1 MAGKVY
7 LVGAGPGDP
16 GLVTVKGLEL
26 IQKAD
31 CIVYDRLS
39 APELLSYAKED
50 CEFIYV
56 GKADRNHTLL
66 QEEINELL
74 VTKAKEYACVVRLKG
89 GDVYVFG
96 RGGEEGAYLRD
107 HGIKFGVVPGI
118 SSAIA
123 GAAYAGIPV
132 THRGLA
138 TSFRVITA
146 HNRLDQTTDMDF
158 ASMLDEKET
167 LIFLMGLSKVG
178 EIAEGL
184 IQAGRSPMTPAA
196 VISHATTSEQRTC
209 VGILQDIER
218 RVADAVLTSPAMIVI
233 GDVVRLREQLQFFEN
248 QLLWGKRY
256 LVPKIGRKPSR
267 LAALLRAQGAFVQE
281 VTVGEIAGIH
291 ALYGAAELA
300 DVDMFLFT
308 SQNGVDCFMDNVFA
322 SKLDVRALGNAKIA
336 AIGSKTAERL
346 KNYGLRADFVPDQYH
361 SDALVPQLKEYMQY
375 TFGNDPFHSVS
386 VWYPTAKNADDI
398 LMDDLVEI
406 CQCGRLNV
414 YENKA
419 CTWNLQDG
427 FSGYDGIL
435 FTCASSAERLFGDVS
450 RQEIKELEKSTRLY
464 AIGPKSREALEKA
477 GASYV
482 VEASK
487 NTYEGLFHAVLEEG
501 VL

>member
-56 GKADRNHTLL
+56 GKADRHHTLL

-74 VTKAKEYACVVRLKG
+74 VTKAKEHACVVRLKG

-233 GDVVRLREQLQFFEN
+233 GDVYVCANSCSFLKISCFGENVISFRKSEENHLVLQHCCVR
-248 QLLWGKRY
+248 
-256 LVPKIGRKPSR
+256 
-267 LAALLRAQGAFVQE
+267 
-281 VTVGEIAGIH
+281 
-291 ALYGAAELA
+291 
-300 DVDMFLFT
+300 
-308 SQNGVDCFMDNVFA
+308 
-322 SKLDVRALGNAKIA
+322 RALSCRK
-336 AIGSKTAERL
+336 
-346 KNYGLRADFVPDQYH
+346 
-361 SDALVPQLKEYMQY
+361 
-375 TFGNDPFHSVS
+375 
-386 VWYPTAKNADDI
+386 
-398 LMDDLVEI
+398 
-406 CQCGRLNV
+406 
-414 YENKA
+414 
-419 CTWNLQDG
+419 
-427 FSGYDGIL
+427 
-435 FTCASSAERLFGDVS
+435 
-450 RQEIKELEKSTRLY
+450 
-464 AIGPKSREALEKA
+464 
-477 GASYV
+477 
-482 VEASK
+482 
-487 NTYEGLFHAVLEEG
+487 
-501 VL
+501 

>member
-56 GKADRNHTLL
+56 GKADRHHTLL

-74 VTKAKEYACVVRLKG
+74 VTKAKEHACVVRLKG

-167 LIFLMGLSKVG
+167 LIFLMGLSG
-178 EIAEGL
+178 G
-184 IQAGRSPMTPAA
+184 GS
-196 VISHATTSEQRTC
+196 QRL
-209 VGILQDIER
+209 G
-218 RVADAVLTSPAMIVI
+218 S
-233 GDVVRLREQLQFFEN
+233 
-248 QLLWGKRY
+248 
-256 LVPKIGRKPSR
+256 
-267 LAALLRAQGAFVQE
+267 VQSY
-281 VTVGEIAGIH
+281 IH
-291 ALYGAAELA
+291 
-300 DVDMFLFT
+300 
-308 SQNGVDCFMDNVFA
+308 
-322 SKLDVRALGNAKIA
+322 
-336 AIGSKTAERL
+336 
-346 KNYGLRADFVPDQYH
+346 
-361 SDALVPQLKEYMQY
+361 
-375 TFGNDPFHSVS
+375 
-386 VWYPTAKNADDI
+386 
-398 LMDDLVEI
+398 
-406 CQCGRLNV
+406 
-414 YENKA
+414 
-419 CTWNLQDG
+419 
-427 FSGYDGIL
+427 
-435 FTCASSAERLFGDVS
+435 
-450 RQEIKELEKSTRLY
+450 
-464 AIGPKSREALEKA
+464 
-477 GASYV
+477 
-482 VEASK
+482 
-487 NTYEGLFHAVLEEG
+487 
-501 VL
+501 